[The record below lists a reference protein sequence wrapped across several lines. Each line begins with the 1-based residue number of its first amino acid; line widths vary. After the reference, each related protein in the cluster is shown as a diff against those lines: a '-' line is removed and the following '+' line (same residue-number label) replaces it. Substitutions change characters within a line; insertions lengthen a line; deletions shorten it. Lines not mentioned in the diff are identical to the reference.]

1 MMVDLHQNCP
11 WETDNVKLAEDV
23 LFLLKALGVFTH
35 PLEIFLFFYL
45 FLVL

>member
-1 MMVDLHQNCP
+1 MMVDLYHNCP
-11 WETDNVKLAEDV
+11 WETDNVKLAKDV

-35 PLEIFLFFYL
+35 PLEIFFFYL